1 MAALLAE
8 RWLTVHDLTTEF
20 HQTEASERPED
31 ENKKAEYQQA
41 AEFDP
46 DTTRHQGGYALRKL
60 YHESDRVIIVKY
72 AAPTCG
78 PCHTLKPILSKV
90 VGEFEGRIH
99 YVEIDITED
108 PAIAESA
115 GITGTPTVQFF
126 KHKGLVGE
134 LRGMKPKSQYREM
147 IANNLITSPIA

>member
-8 RWLTVHDLTTEF
+8 RWLTAHDLTTEF
-20 HQTEASERPED
+20 HQTEASERPEA
-31 ENKKAEYQQA
+31 EHKKAEYQQA

-46 DTTRHQGGYALRKL
+46 DTTRHVGGYALRKL
-60 YHESDRVIIVKY
+60 YHESDRLIMVKY

-90 VGEFEGRIH
+90 VDEFEGHIH

-108 PAIAESA
+108 PEVAESA
-115 GITGTPTVQFF
+115 GVTGTPTVQFF
-126 KHKGLVGE
+126 KDKGLAGE
-134 LRGMKPKSQYREM
+134 LRGMKQKSQYRRM
-147 IANNLITSPIA
+147 IEDNLTPSPIA